1 MPKICD
7 PPAFTGGQL
16 ANTNYWVTFETYTD
30 IYGYPFRYLST
41 YTIQLTGKITGSG
54 HRRRD
59 AYPYMYD
66 AILIYTTYYT
76 NGYSFTE
83 LGWYYREDLRTE
95 VIITNIVRVDGLP
108 DSPDNPPS
116 TNCYCS
122 NDSCRVDCASSPN
135 GFCCID
141 HSVPNRLLQ
150 VLAAS

>member
-7 PPAFTGGQL
+7 PPPFTGGQL
-16 ANTNYWVTFETYTD
+16 PNINYWVTFEIYTD

-41 YTIQLTGKITGSG
+41 NTLQLQGKILGGG

-59 AYPYMYD
+59 APPYMYD
-66 AILIYTTYYT
+66 AILIFTDVHPT
-76 NGYSFTE
+76 GYSFTE
-83 LGWYYREDLRTE
+83 LGWWYRADLRTE
-95 VIITNIVRVDGLP
+95 VIITNISRVDGQA
-108 DSPDNPPS
+108 DSPINPPS

-141 HSVPNRLLQ
+141 HSVTNRLLQ
-150 VLAAS
+150 VLAG